1 MHTVLLTGRN
11 ISVGSE
17 KNVISMSTEN
27 LSRWRCSEMKKL
39 YFLIIVGVFFLGVG
53 TIWAQQNLVKV
64 DLSSQYERKSNF
76 LISIETGKLSWES
89 FIEAIMS
96 QEITIDNVSP
106 PAVANYL
113 EAIANE
119 GLMELIPADYLDDLD
134 LITSLN
140 VVFEDASNIC
150 LNKDVYEASLR

>member
-1 MHTVLLTGRN
+1 
-11 ISVGSE
+11 
-17 KNVISMSTEN
+17 
-27 LSRWRCSEMKKL
+27 
-39 YFLIIVGVFFLGVG
+39 
-53 TIWAQQNLVKV
+53 
-64 DLSSQYERKSNF
+64 
-76 LISIETGKLSWES
+76 
-89 FIEAIMS
+89 MS

>member
-1 MHTVLLTGRN
+1 
-11 ISVGSE
+11 
-17 KNVISMSTEN
+17 
-27 LSRWRCSEMKKL
+27 MKKL
-39 YFLIIVGVFFLGVG
+39 YLLIIVGVLFWGVG

-64 DLSSQYERKSNF
+64 DLSYQYERKSNF

-89 FIEAIMS
+89 FIEAIKS

-119 GLMELIPADYLDDLD
+119 GLMDLIPADYLDDLD

>member
-1 MHTVLLTGRN
+1 
-11 ISVGSE
+11 
-17 KNVISMSTEN
+17 
-27 LSRWRCSEMKKL
+27 MKKL
-39 YFLIIVGVFFLGVG
+39 YFVIIVIVLFLGVG
-53 TIWAQQNLVKV
+53 NIRAQQNLVKV
-64 DLSSQYERKSNF
+64 DLSYQYLKKSDF
-76 LISIETGKLSWES
+76 LISIETGKLSWNS
-89 FIEAIMS
+89 FIEAIKS

-119 GLMELIPADYLDDLD
+119 GLMDLIPADYLDDLD